1 MVIISYSTEVW
12 SNNITELLNI
22 NVLLYYI
29 DVLVCRSWGYI
40 RTRKNMRYFS
50 LFIFSITSGSPN
62 SHEGILDTE
71 AGPDIGDM
79 DQFTEEEF
87 RYNILY

>member
-1 MVIISYSTEVW
+1 MGIHK
-12 SNNITELLNI
+12 N
-22 NVLLYYI
+22 
-29 DVLVCRSWGYI
+29 GGKI
-40 RTRKNMRYFS
+40 RRYFS

-62 SHEGILDTE
+62 SQEGILDTE

-87 RYNILY
+87 RYNILYPKKSSRALLFLLADLFILLIFLNSGWP